1 MRLIFLHGWGANAA
15 DLLPLGE
22 ALQAQL
28 PPGSAALQVQSWDA
42 PDPHPVSYTHL
53 TLPTILLV

>member
-28 PPGSAALQVQSWDA
+28 PPTPRTAVKDLKNL
-42 PDPHPVSYTHL
+42 L
-53 TLPTILLV
+53 T